1 MQIMIKEDNRGGSR
15 PNSGR
20 KALGK
25 LILSTRIDA
34 EVLSD
39 LRVYAKTSGVPQAV
53 IIEDALKDYLKK
65 NDK

>member
-1 MQIMIKEDNRGGSR
+1 MSTEKETRGGSR

-25 LILSTRIDA
+25 ITLSTRIDSA
-34 EVLSD
+34 VLAD
-39 LRVYAKTSGVPQAV
+39 LRVYAKTSGAPQAV

-65 NDK
+65 NNK